1 MAETLGTSRKD
12 ISTYAPRIITIKIPV
27 EKIRDVIGPGGKV
40 IRSIVERTG
49 VKIDVEDDGRI
60 NIASS
65 DDVAAQKAIAII
77 QELTATPEQDKV
89 ECRGHEVPRAPRV
102 AMRPGCKARRLRIP
116 SVFEGGATPQSGMQR
131 QPNAEG
137 LRDPCT
143 TWAASSASRTSVHP
157 LK

>member
-1 MAETLGTSRKD
+1 LSGRSTRTDSAFLLPTSLARKTTTAGSRKD

-65 DDVAAQKAIAII
+65 DDVAAQKAISII
-77 QELTATPEQDKV
+77 QELTATPELDKV
-89 ECRGHEVPRAPRV
+89 GVGIAKSLEHRGWRCARA
-102 AMRPGCKARRLRIP
+102 ARR
-116 SVFEGGATPQSGMQR
+116 
-131 QPNAEG
+131 
-137 LRDPCT
+137 DD
-143 TWAASSASRTSVHP
+143 
-157 LK
+157 